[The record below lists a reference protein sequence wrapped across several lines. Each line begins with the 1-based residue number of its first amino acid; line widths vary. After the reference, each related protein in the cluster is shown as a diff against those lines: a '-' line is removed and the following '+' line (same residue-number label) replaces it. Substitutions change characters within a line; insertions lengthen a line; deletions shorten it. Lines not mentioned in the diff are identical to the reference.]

1 MAAMLAELLPW
12 LIMRYLGEI
21 GYTEDRASRGRTILG
36 LAVLPSKQNRICA
49 RLCVSLGADRELKII
64 LGGSSGGRM

>member
-21 GYTEDRASRGRTILG
+21 SSTENVDPR
-36 LAVLPSKQNRICA
+36 
-49 RLCVSLGADRELKII
+49 
-64 LGGSSGGRM
+64 